1 MTPLSRRQF
10 LVRGAGFGISLAVAP
25 SVLAACG
32 GDSGGA
38 GLDLSDINLVQRF
51 PKDVVTPGR
60 VRLPVSLANEKGV
73 IGAGN
78 DLDIPESLQF
88 VITDIDNNPL
98 FEDPFVVKSHVT
110 DVPQPYWPVV
120 AEIDQVGL
128 YVMTLVGSNQPGAS
142 FQIFQPKDV
151 AIPVVGQPLPPVDTP
166 TVDNPRGVDPVCTR
180 TPDPCPL
187 HDVNLRDAL
196 SSGKPV
202 VYLLGTPAYCQT
214 GTCSPALDAVLSV
227 REEVGDAVV
236 FIHGEVYTDSS
247 ATTPAKHV
255 ADYKMTFEPAL
266 FVTDAQGTLLERLD
280 AIFDAEEV
288 RDALSRNGIN

>member
-10 LVRGAGFGISLAVAP
+10 LLRGAGLGIGLAVAP
-25 SVLAACG
+25 SVLTACG
-32 GDSGGA
+32 GGGES

-60 VRLPVSLANEKGV
+60 VRLPVSLANDKGV

-78 DLDIPESLQF
+78 DLDIPDTLRF
-88 VITDIDNNPL
+88 VITDIDNYPI

-120 AEIDQVGL
+120 VDIDTVGL
-128 YVMTLVGSNQPGAS
+128 YVITLVGSDKPGAS
-142 FQIFQPKDV
+142 FQIFDPKDV
-151 AIPVVGQPLPPVDTP
+151 PIPVVGQPLLPVDTP
-166 TVDNPRGVDPVCTR
+166 TVSDSRGIDPICTR

-196 SSGKPV
+196 ASGKPV

-227 REEVGDAVV
+227 REEVGDAVIFV
-236 FIHGEVYTDSS
+236 HGEVYTDSS

-255 ADYKMTFEPAL
+255 TDYKMTFEPAL
-266 FVTDAQGTLLERLD
+266 FITDAKGTLVDRLD

-288 RDALSRNGIN
+288 RETLSRNGIS